1 MQSHKFNEIS
11 NVMHLLKI
19 RNFFKTPQKIRDFFI
34 NRKVFNST
42 KSGSLPLKLR
52 DLKRIY

>member
-11 NVMHLLKI
+11 VMHLLKI